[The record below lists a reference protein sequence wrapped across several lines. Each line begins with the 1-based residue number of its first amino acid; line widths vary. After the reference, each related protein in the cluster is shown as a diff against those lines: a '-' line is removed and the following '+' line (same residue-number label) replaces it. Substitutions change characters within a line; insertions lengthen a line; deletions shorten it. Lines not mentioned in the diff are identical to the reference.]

1 MITPKRDR
9 RLQYEFLPAAEEI
22 VETPAAP
29 FGAVVI
35 WLTTILLVLALAWAY
50 LGQIDIVAVGN
61 GKVSND
67 GSVKV
72 VQSASY
78 GVVKRITA
86 REGQR
91 VHKGDVLVELDK
103 TAAEKE
109 LATTTQSLNIARA
122 ERDILRRLAMGSGAD
137 DIINSAGV
145 SGEAKAV
152 LREFTASQ
160 LALVGAKEQALKGSI
175 ASHQRQLQFN
185 QQTKAQLEGE
195 AQKLKD
201 RQAKVKQK
209 LESANAIERIRLQNE
224 LDTLEQR
231 ITTANSAATSQ
242 GQQVL
247 QSQLTLA
254 QAQSQS
260 QVSLAET
267 NSSIGGQVITQE
279 QRIAELENNLAK
291 AKRALE
297 QTTITAPVDGT
308 ILALNTRTIGG
319 VVNVAERIAQIV
331 PDNDLLY
338 VDVTLDNQDV
348 GFVRVGQ
355 RVVVKVAT
363 YPFQRYGYLE
373 GTVENISPDAIQDEK
388 KGLVYKAKVKLSGAN
403 SSKKNRLKL
412 LPGMSVSA
420 EITTGKRRIIEFFLD
435 PLMTHIDDSLKVR

>member
-1 MITPKRDR
+1 MSIPKRDR

-22 VETPAAP
+22 IETPAAP

-35 WLTTILLVLALAWAY
+35 WLTTILLALALAWAY

-61 GKVSND
+61 GRVSND
-67 GSVKV
+67 GSVKI

-86 REGQR
+86 QEGQR
-91 VHKGDVLVELDK
+91 VHKGDMLVELDK
-103 TAAEKE
+103 TTAEKE
-109 LATTTQSLNIARA
+109 LATTAQSLNIARA
-122 ERDILRRLAMGSGAD
+122 ERDILRRLAMGNGAD

-145 SGEAKAV
+145 SDEAKAV

-160 LALVGAKEQALKGSI
+160 LALASAKEQALKGSI

-201 RQAKVKQK
+201 RQVKVKQK

-267 NSSIGGQVITQE
+267 NSSISGQVIARE

-291 AKRALE
+291 AKRTLE

-355 RVVVKVAT
+355 RVVIKVAT

-388 KGLVYKAKVKLSGAN
+388 KGLVYKAKVKLSGVN

>member
-1 MITPKRDR
+1 MSIPKRDR

-22 VETPAAP
+22 IETPAAP
-29 FGAVVI
+29 FGSVVI
-35 WLTTILLVLALAWAY
+35 WLTTILMVLALVWAY

-61 GKVSND
+61 GRVSTE

-86 REGQR
+86 QEGQR

-103 TAAEKE
+103 TTAEKE
-109 LATTTQSLNIARA
+109 LATTAQSLNIARA
-122 ERDILRRLAMGSGAD
+122 ERDILRRLAMGNGAD

-145 SGEAKAV
+145 SDEVKAV

-160 LALVGAKEQALKGSI
+160 LALAGAKEQALKGSI

-201 RQAKVKQK
+201 RQTKVKQK

-267 NSSIGGQVITQE
+267 NSSISGQVIAQE

-291 AKRALE
+291 AKRTLE

-331 PDNDLLY
+331 PDNNLLY

-355 RVVVKVAT
+355 RVVIKVAT

-373 GTVENISPDAIQDEK
+373 GTVENISPDAVQDEK

-435 PLMTHIDDSLKVR
+435 PLMTHVDDSLKVR

>member
-1 MITPKRDR
+1 MSIPKRDR

-22 VETPAAP
+22 IETPAAP

-35 WLTTILLVLALAWAY
+35 WLTTILLALALAWAY

-61 GKVSND
+61 GRVSTE

-86 REGQR
+86 QEGQR

-103 TAAEKE
+103 TTAEKE
-109 LATTTQSLNIARA
+109 LATTAQSLNIARA
-122 ERDILRRLAMGSGAD
+122 ERDILRRLAMGNGAD

-145 SGEAKAV
+145 SDEAKAV

-160 LALVGAKEQALKGSI
+160 LALAGAKEQALKGSI

-209 LESANAIERIRLQNE
+209 LESADAIERIRLQNE
-224 LDTLEQR
+224 LDILEQR
-231 ITTANSAATSQ
+231 ITNANSAATSQ

-373 GTVENISPDAIQDEK
+373 GVVENISPDAIQDEK

-435 PLMTHIDDSLKVR
+435 PLMTHVDDSLKVR

>member
-1 MITPKRDR
+1 MSIPKRDR

-22 VETPAAP
+22 IETPAAP

-35 WLTTILLVLALAWAY
+35 WLTTILLALALAWAY

-61 GKVSND
+61 GRVSND

-103 TAAEKE
+103 TTAEKE

-122 ERDILRRLAMGSGAD
+122 ERDILRRLAMGNGAD

-145 SGEAKAV
+145 SDEAKAV

-195 AQKLKD
+195 VQKLKD
-201 RQAKVKQK
+201 RQTKVKQK

-267 NSSIGGQVITQE
+267 DSSISGQVIAQE

-355 RVVVKVAT
+355 RVVIKVAT

-388 KGLVYKAKVKLSGAN
+388 KGLVYKAKVKLSSAN

>member
-1 MITPKRDR
+1 MSIPKRDR

-22 VETPAAP
+22 IETPAAP

-61 GKVSND
+61 GRVSTE

-86 REGQR
+86 QEGQR

-103 TAAEKE
+103 TTAEKE
-109 LATTTQSLNIARA
+109 LATTAQSLNIARA
-122 ERDILRRLAMGSGAD
+122 ERDILRRLAMGNGAD

-145 SGEAKAV
+145 SDEAKAI

-160 LALVGAKEQALKGSI
+160 LALASAKEQALKGSI

-201 RQAKVKQK
+201 RQTKVKQK

-267 NSSIGGQVITQE
+267 NSSIGGQVIARE

-297 QTTITAPVDGT
+297 QTTITASVDGT

-355 RVVVKVAT
+355 RVVIKVAT

>member
-1 MITPKRDR
+1 MIIPKRDR

-35 WLTTILLVLALAWAY
+35 WLTAILLALALAWAY

-61 GKVSND
+61 GRVSND

-78 GVVKRITA
+78 GVVKRITVQ
-86 REGQR
+86 ESQR

-103 TAAEKE
+103 TTAEKE
-109 LATTTQSLNIARA
+109 LATTAQSLNIARA

-145 SGEAKAV
+145 SDEAKVV

-195 AQKLKD
+195 AQKLRD

-209 LESANAIERIRLQNE
+209 LESADAIERIRLQNE

-355 RVVVKVAT
+355 RVVIKVAT

-373 GTVENISPDAIQDEK
+373 GVVENISPDAIQDEK

-435 PLMTHIDDSLKVR
+435 PLMTHVDDSLKVR

>member
-1 MITPKRDR
+1 MIIPKRDR

-291 AKRALE
+291 AKKALE

-355 RVVVKVAT
+355 RVVIKVAT

-373 GTVENISPDAIQDEK
+373 GTVENISPDAVQDEK

>member
-1 MITPKRDR
+1 MIIPKRDR

-22 VETPAAP
+22 IETPAAP

-35 WLTTILLVLALAWAY
+35 WLTAILLALALAWAY

-61 GKVSND
+61 GRVSND

-86 REGQR
+86 QEGQR

-103 TAAEKE
+103 TTAEKE
-109 LATTTQSLNIARA
+109 LATTAQSLNIARA
-122 ERDILRRLAMGSGAD
+122 ERDILRRLAMGNGAD

-145 SGEAKAV
+145 SDEAKAV

-185 QQTKAQLEGE
+185 QQTKTQLEGE
-195 AQKLKD
+195 VQKLKD
-201 RQAKVKQK
+201 RQTKVKQK

-297 QTTITAPVDGT
+297 QTAITAPVDGT

-435 PLMTHIDDSLKVR
+435 PLMTHVDDSLKVR

>member
-22 VETPAAP
+22 IETPAAP

-35 WLTTILLVLALAWAY
+35 WLTAILLALALAWAY

-61 GKVSND
+61 GRVSND

-78 GVVKRITA
+78 GVVKRITVQ
-86 REGQR
+86 EGQR

-103 TAAEKE
+103 TTAEKE
-109 LATTTQSLNIARA
+109 LATTAQSLNIARA

-145 SGEAKAV
+145 SDETKAV

-195 AQKLKD
+195 AQKLRD

-209 LESANAIERIRLQNE
+209 LESADAIERIRLQNE

-319 VVNVAERIAQIV
+319 VVNVAERVAQIV

-348 GFVRVGQ
+348 GFVKVGQ

-435 PLMTHIDDSLKVR
+435 PLMTHVDDSLKVR

>member
-1 MITPKRDR
+1 MSIPKRDR

-22 VETPAAP
+22 IETPAAP

-35 WLTTILLVLALAWAY
+35 WLTTILLALALAWAY

-61 GKVSND
+61 GRVSND

-103 TAAEKE
+103 TTAEKE

-122 ERDILRRLAMGSGAD
+122 ERDILRRLAMGNGAD

-145 SGEAKAV
+145 SDEAKAV

-195 AQKLKD
+195 VQKLKD
-201 RQAKVKQK
+201 RQTKVKQK

-267 NSSIGGQVITQE
+267 DSSISGQVIAQE

-355 RVVVKVAT
+355 RVVIKVAT

-388 KGLVYKAKVKLSGAN
+388 KGLVYKAKVKLSSAN

-435 PLMTHIDDSLKVR
+435 PLMTHVDDSLKVR

>member
-1 MITPKRDR
+1 MSIPKRDR

-22 VETPAAP
+22 IETPTAP

-35 WLTTILLVLALAWAY
+35 WLTTILLALALAWAY

-61 GKVSND
+61 GRVSTE

-86 REGQR
+86 QEGQR

-103 TAAEKE
+103 TTAEKE
-109 LATTTQSLNIARA
+109 LATTAQSLNIARA
-122 ERDILRRLAMGSGAD
+122 ERDILRRLAMGNGAD

-145 SGEAKAV
+145 SDEAKAV

-160 LALVGAKEQALKGSI
+160 LALASAKEQALKGSI

-185 QQTKAQLEGE
+185 QQTKTQLEGE

-201 RQAKVKQK
+201 RQTKVKQK

-297 QTTITAPVDGT
+297 QTAITAPVDGT

-338 VDVTLDNQDV
+338 VDATLDNQDV

-355 RVVVKVAT
+355 RVVIKVAT

>member
-1 MITPKRDR
+1 MSIPKRDR

-22 VETPAAP
+22 IETPAAP

-61 GKVSND
+61 GRVSTE

-86 REGQR
+86 QEGQR

-103 TAAEKE
+103 TTAEKE

-122 ERDILRRLAMGSGAD
+122 ERDILRRLAMGNGAD

-145 SGEAKAV
+145 SDEAKAV

-195 AQKLKD
+195 VQKLKD

-209 LESANAIERIRLQNE
+209 LESANTIERIRLQNE

-231 ITTANSAATSQ
+231 ITNANSAATSQ

-373 GTVENISPDAIQDEK
+373 GAVENISPDAIQDEK

-435 PLMTHIDDSLKVR
+435 PLMTHVDDSLKVR

>member
-1 MITPKRDR
+1 MSIPKRDR

-22 VETPAAP
+22 IETPAAP

-35 WLTTILLVLALAWAY
+35 WLTAILLALALAWAY

-61 GKVSND
+61 GRVSND

-78 GVVKRITA
+78 GVVKRITVQ
-86 REGQR
+86 EGQR

-103 TAAEKE
+103 TTAEKE
-109 LATTTQSLNIARA
+109 LATTAQSLNIARA
-122 ERDILRRLAMGSGAD
+122 ERDILRRLAMGNGAD

-145 SGEAKAV
+145 SDEAKAV
-152 LREFTASQ
+152 LREFTTSQ
-160 LALVGAKEQALKGSI
+160 LALASAKEQALKGSI

-201 RQAKVKQK
+201 RQTKVKQK

-267 NSSIGGQVITQE
+267 NSSISGQVIAQE

-338 VDVTLDNQDV
+338 VDITLDNQDV
-348 GFVRVGQ
+348 GFVGVGQ

-435 PLMTHIDDSLKVR
+435 PLMTHVDDSLKVR

>member
-1 MITPKRDR
+1 MSIPKRDR

-22 VETPAAP
+22 IETPAAP

-35 WLTTILLVLALAWAY
+35 WLTTILLALALAWAY
-50 LGQIDIVAVGN
+50 LGQIDVVAVGN
-61 GKVSND
+61 GRVSTE

-86 REGQR
+86 QEGQR

-103 TAAEKE
+103 TTAEKE
-109 LATTTQSLNIARA
+109 LATTAQSLNIARA
-122 ERDILRRLAMGSGAD
+122 ERDILRRLATGNGAD

-145 SGEAKAV
+145 SDEAKAV
-152 LREFTASQ
+152 LREFTTSQ
-160 LALVGAKEQALKGSI
+160 LALASAKEQALKGSI

-195 AQKLKD
+195 VQKLKD
-201 RQAKVKQK
+201 RQTKVKQK

-297 QTTITAPVDGT
+297 QTAITAPVDGT

-355 RVVVKVAT
+355 RVVIKVAT

>member
-1 MITPKRDR
+1 MSIPKRDR
-9 RLQYEFLPAAEEI
+9 RLQYEFLPAVEEI
-22 VETPAAP
+22 IETPAAP

-35 WLTTILLVLALAWAY
+35 WLTTILLVLALTWAY

-61 GKVSND
+61 GRVSND

-86 REGQR
+86 QEGQR

-103 TAAEKE
+103 TTAEKE

-122 ERDILRRLAMGSGAD
+122 ERDILRRLAMGNGAD

-145 SGEAKAV
+145 SDEAKAV

-160 LALVGAKEQALKGSI
+160 LALAGAKEQALKGSI

-185 QQTKAQLEGE
+185 QQAKAQLEGE

-201 RQAKVKQK
+201 RQTKVKQK

-297 QTTITAPVDGT
+297 QTAIAAPVDGT

-355 RVVVKVAT
+355 RVVIKVAT

-435 PLMTHIDDSLKVR
+435 PLMTHVDDSLKVR

>member
-22 VETPAAP
+22 IETPAAP

-35 WLTTILLVLALAWAY
+35 WLTTILLVLALVWAY

-61 GKVSND
+61 GRVSTE

-86 REGQR
+86 QEGQR
-91 VHKGDVLVELDK
+91 VRKGDVLVELDK
-103 TAAEKE
+103 TTAEKE

-122 ERDILRRLAMGSGAD
+122 ERDILRRLAIGNGAD

-145 SGEAKAV
+145 SDEAKAV
-152 LREFTASQ
+152 LREFTVSQ

-355 RVVVKVAT
+355 RVVIKVAT

-435 PLMTHIDDSLKVR
+435 PLMTHVDDSLKVR

>member
-1 MITPKRDR
+1 MSIPKRDR

-22 VETPAAP
+22 IETPAAP

-61 GKVSND
+61 GRVSTE

-86 REGQR
+86 QEGQR

-103 TAAEKE
+103 TTAEKE

-122 ERDILRRLAMGSGAD
+122 ERDILRRLAMGNGAD

-145 SGEAKAV
+145 SDEAKAV

-160 LALVGAKEQALKGSI
+160 LALASAKEQALKGSI

-201 RQAKVKQK
+201 RQTKVKQK

-231 ITTANSAATSQ
+231 ITTANSAVTSQ

-373 GTVENISPDAIQDEK
+373 GTVENISPDAVQDEK

-435 PLMTHIDDSLKVR
+435 PLMTHVDDSLKVR

>member
-1 MITPKRDR
+1 MIIPKRDR

-35 WLTTILLVLALAWAY
+35 WLTTILLALALAWAY

-61 GKVSND
+61 GRVSTE
-67 GSVKV
+67 GSVKI

-86 REGQR
+86 QEGQR
-91 VHKGDVLVELDK
+91 VYKGDVLVELDK
-103 TAAEKE
+103 TTAEKE
-109 LATTTQSLNIARA
+109 LASVAQSLNIARA

-145 SGEAKAV
+145 SDETKAV

-267 NSSIGGQVITQE
+267 NSSISGQVITQE

-319 VVNVAERIAQIV
+319 VVIVAERIAQIV

-435 PLMTHIDDSLKVR
+435 PLMTHVDDSLKVR

>member
-1 MITPKRDR
+1 MSIPKRDR

-22 VETPAAP
+22 IETPAAP

-35 WLTTILLVLALAWAY
+35 WLTTILLALALTWAY

-86 REGQR
+86 QEGQR

-103 TAAEKE
+103 TTAEKE

-122 ERDILRRLAMGSGAD
+122 ERDILRRLAMGNGAD

-145 SGEAKAV
+145 SDEAKAV
-152 LREFTASQ
+152 LREFTTSQ
-160 LALVGAKEQALKGSI
+160 LALASAKEQALKGSI

-201 RQAKVKQK
+201 RQTKVKQK

-267 NSSIGGQVITQE
+267 NSSISGQVIAQE

-355 RVVVKVAT
+355 RVVIKVAT

-373 GTVENISPDAIQDEK
+373 GTVENISPDAVQDEK

-435 PLMTHIDDSLKVR
+435 PLMTHVDDSLKVR

>member
-1 MITPKRDR
+1 MSIPKRDR
-9 RLQYEFLPAAEEI
+9 RLRYEFLPAAEEI
-22 VETPAAP
+22 IETPAAP

-35 WLTTILLVLALAWAY
+35 WLTTILLVLVLAWAY

-61 GKVSND
+61 GRVSTE

-86 REGQR
+86 QEGQR

-103 TAAEKE
+103 TTAEKE
-109 LATTTQSLNIARA
+109 LATTAQSLNIARA
-122 ERDILRRLAMGSGAD
+122 ERDILRRLAMGNGAD

-145 SGEAKAV
+145 SDEAKAV

-160 LALVGAKEQALKGSI
+160 LALASAKEQALKGSI

-201 RQAKVKQK
+201 RQTKVKQK

-254 QAQSQS
+254 RAQSQS

-267 NSSIGGQVITQE
+267 NSSISGQVIAQE

-355 RVVVKVAT
+355 RVVIKVAT

>member
-1 MITPKRDR
+1 MSIPKRDR
-9 RLQYEFLPAAEEI
+9 RLRYEFLPAAEEI
-22 VETPAAP
+22 IETPAAP

-35 WLTTILLVLALAWAY
+35 WLTTILLVLALTWAY

-61 GKVSND
+61 GRVSND

-72 VQSASY
+72 VQSTSY
-78 GVVKRITA
+78 GVVKRITVQ
-86 REGQR
+86 EGQR

-103 TAAEKE
+103 TTAEKE

-122 ERDILRRLAMGSGAD
+122 ERDILRRLAMGNGAD

-145 SGEAKAV
+145 SDETKAV

-160 LALVGAKEQALKGSI
+160 LALASAKEQALKGSI

-267 NSSIGGQVITQE
+267 NSSISGQVIARE

-355 RVVVKVAT
+355 RVVIKVAT

-373 GTVENISPDAIQDEK
+373 GAVENISPDAVQDEK

>member
-1 MITPKRDR
+1 MSIPKRDR
-9 RLQYEFLPAAEEI
+9 RLQYEFLPVAEEI
-22 VETPAAP
+22 IETPAAP

-61 GKVSND
+61 GRVSTE

-86 REGQR
+86 QEGQR

-103 TAAEKE
+103 TTAEKE
-109 LATTTQSLNIARA
+109 LGTTTQSLNIARA
-122 ERDILRRLAMGSGAD
+122 ERDILRRLAMGNGAD

-145 SGEAKAV
+145 SDEAKAI

-160 LALVGAKEQALKGSI
+160 LALAGAKEQALKGSI

-195 AQKLKD
+195 VQKLKD
-201 RQAKVKQK
+201 RQTKVKQK

-355 RVVVKVAT
+355 RVVIKVAT

-373 GTVENISPDAIQDEK
+373 GAVENISPDAIQDEK

-435 PLMTHIDDSLKVR
+435 PLMTHVDDSLKVR

>member
-1 MITPKRDR
+1 MSIPKRDR

-22 VETPAAP
+22 IETPAAP
-29 FGAVVI
+29 FGVVVI
-35 WLTTILLVLALAWAY
+35 WLTTILLALALAWAY

-61 GKVSND
+61 GRVSTE

-86 REGQR
+86 QEGQR

-103 TAAEKE
+103 TTAEKE
-109 LATTTQSLNIARA
+109 LATTAQSLNIARA
-122 ERDILRRLAMGSGAD
+122 ERDTLRRLATGNGAD

-145 SGEAKAV
+145 SDEAKAV
-152 LREFTASQ
+152 LREFTTSQ
-160 LALVGAKEQALKGSI
+160 LALASAKEQALKGSI

-195 AQKLKD
+195 VQKLKD
-201 RQAKVKQK
+201 RQVKVKQK

-231 ITTANSAATSQ
+231 ITTANSAATGQ

-267 NSSIGGQVITQE
+267 NSSISGQVIAQE

-291 AKRALE
+291 AKRVLE

-355 RVVVKVAT
+355 RVVIKVAT

-420 EITTGKRRIIEFFLD
+420 EITTGKRRMIEFFLD
-435 PLMTHIDDSLKVR
+435 PLMTHVDDSLKVR

>member
-1 MITPKRDR
+1 MSIPKRDR
-9 RLQYEFLPAAEEI
+9 RLRYEFLPAAEEI
-22 VETPAAP
+22 IETPAAP

-35 WLTTILLVLALAWAY
+35 WLTTILLALALAWAY

-61 GKVSND
+61 GRVSTE

-86 REGQR
+86 QEGQR

-103 TAAEKE
+103 TTAEKE
-109 LATTTQSLNIARA
+109 LATTAQSLNIARA
-122 ERDILRRLAMGSGAD
+122 ERDILRRLAMGNGAD

-145 SGEAKAV
+145 SDEAKAV
-152 LREFTASQ
+152 LREFTTSQ
-160 LALVGAKEQALKGSI
+160 LALAGAKEQALKGSI

-195 AQKLKD
+195 VQKLKD
-201 RQAKVKQK
+201 RQVKVKQK

-267 NSSIGGQVITQE
+267 NSSISGQVITQE

-355 RVVVKVAT
+355 RVVIKVAT

>member
-1 MITPKRDR
+1 MSIPKRDR

-22 VETPAAP
+22 IETPAAP

-35 WLTTILLVLALAWAY
+35 WLTTILLALALAWAY

-61 GKVSND
+61 GRVSND

-86 REGQR
+86 QEGQR

-103 TAAEKE
+103 TTAEKE

-122 ERDILRRLAMGSGAD
+122 ERDILRRLAMGNGAD

-145 SGEAKAV
+145 SDEAKAV
-152 LREFTASQ
+152 LREFTTSQ
-160 LALVGAKEQALKGSI
+160 LALASAKEQALKGSI

-185 QQTKAQLEGE
+185 QQTKAQLESE

-201 RQAKVKQK
+201 RQTKVKQK

-267 NSSIGGQVITQE
+267 NSSIGGQVIAQE

-291 AKRALE
+291 AKRTLE

-355 RVVVKVAT
+355 RVVIKVAT

>member
-1 MITPKRDR
+1 MSMPKRDR

-22 VETPAAP
+22 IETPAAP

-35 WLTTILLVLALAWAY
+35 WLTTILLTLALAWAY

-61 GKVSND
+61 GRVSND

-72 VQSASY
+72 AQSASY

-86 REGQR
+86 QEGQR

-103 TAAEKE
+103 TTAEKE
-109 LATTTQSLNIARA
+109 LATTAQSLNIARA
-122 ERDILRRLAMGSGAD
+122 ERDILRRLAMGNGAD

-145 SGEAKAV
+145 SDEAKAV
-152 LREFTASQ
+152 LREFTTSQ
-160 LALVGAKEQALKGSI
+160 LALASAKEQALKGSI

-435 PLMTHIDDSLKVR
+435 PLMTHVDDSLKVR

>member
-1 MITPKRDR
+1 MIIPKRDR

-35 WLTTILLVLALAWAY
+35 WLTTILLALALAWAY

-61 GKVSND
+61 GRVSTE
-67 GSVKV
+67 GSVKI

-78 GVVKRITA
+78 GVVKRITVQ
-86 REGQR
+86 EGQR

-103 TAAEKE
+103 TTAEKE
-109 LATTTQSLNIARA
+109 LATTAQSLNIARA
-122 ERDILRRLAMGSGAD
+122 ERDILRRLAMGNGAD

-145 SGEAKAV
+145 SDEAKAV

-160 LALVGAKEQALKGSI
+160 LALASAKEQALKGSI

-267 NSSIGGQVITQE
+267 NSSISGQVITQE

-355 RVVVKVAT
+355 RVVIKVAT

-435 PLMTHIDDSLKVR
+435 PLMTHVDDSLKVR

>member
-1 MITPKRDR
+1 MSIPKRDR

-22 VETPAAP
+22 IETPAAP

-35 WLTTILLVLALAWAY
+35 WLTTILLALALAWAY

-61 GKVSND
+61 GRVSND

-86 REGQR
+86 QEGQR

-103 TAAEKE
+103 TTAEKE
-109 LATTTQSLNIARA
+109 LATTAQSLNIARA
-122 ERDILRRLAMGSGAD
+122 ERDILRRLATGNGAD

-145 SGEAKAV
+145 SDEAKAV

-160 LALVGAKEQALKGSI
+160 LALASAKEQALKGSI

-201 RQAKVKQK
+201 RQVKVKQK
-209 LESANAIERIRLQNE
+209 LESANVIERIRLQNE

-267 NSSIGGQVITQE
+267 NSSIGGQVIAQE

-355 RVVVKVAT
+355 RVVIKVAT

-435 PLMTHIDDSLKVR
+435 PLMTHVDDSLKVR

>member
-1 MITPKRDR
+1 MSIPKRDR
-9 RLQYEFLPAAEEI
+9 RLRYEFLPAAEEI
-22 VETPAAP
+22 IETPAAP

-35 WLTTILLVLALAWAY
+35 WLTTILLALALAWAY

-61 GKVSND
+61 GRVSTE

-86 REGQR
+86 QEGQR

-103 TAAEKE
+103 TTAEKE
-109 LATTTQSLNIARA
+109 LATTAQSLNIARA
-122 ERDILRRLAMGSGAD
+122 ERDILRRLATGNGAD

-145 SGEAKAV
+145 SDKAKAV
-152 LREFTASQ
+152 LREFTTSQ
-160 LALVGAKEQALKGSI
+160 LALASAKEQALKGSI

-195 AQKLKD
+195 VQKLKD
-201 RQAKVKQK
+201 RQTKVKQK

-267 NSSIGGQVITQE
+267 NSSISGQVIAQE

-355 RVVVKVAT
+355 RVVIKVAT

>member
-1 MITPKRDR
+1 MSIPKRDR
-9 RLQYEFLPAAEEI
+9 RLRYEFLPAAEEI
-22 VETPAAP
+22 IETPAAP

-61 GKVSND
+61 GRVSTE

-86 REGQR
+86 QEGQR

-103 TAAEKE
+103 TTAEKE
-109 LATTTQSLNIARA
+109 LATTAQSLNIARA
-122 ERDILRRLAMGSGAD
+122 EHDILRRLAMGNGAD

-145 SGEAKAV
+145 SDEAKAV
-152 LREFTASQ
+152 LREFTTSQ
-160 LALVGAKEQALKGSI
+160 LALASAKEQALKGSI

-201 RQAKVKQK
+201 RQTKVKQK

-267 NSSIGGQVITQE
+267 NSSIGGQVIAQE

-297 QTTITAPVDGT
+297 QTTIIAPVDGT

-355 RVVVKVAT
+355 RVVIKVAT

>member
-1 MITPKRDR
+1 MSIPKRDR

-22 VETPAAP
+22 IETPAAP

-35 WLTTILLVLALAWAY
+35 WLTTILLALALVWAY

-61 GKVSND
+61 GRVSTE

-86 REGQR
+86 QEGQR

-103 TAAEKE
+103 TTAEKE
-109 LATTTQSLNIARA
+109 LATTAQSLNIARA
-122 ERDILRRLAMGSGAD
+122 ERDILRRLAMGNGAD

-145 SGEAKAV
+145 SDEAKAV

-160 LALVGAKEQALKGSI
+160 LALAGAKEQALKGSI

-195 AQKLKD
+195 VQKLKD
-201 RQAKVKQK
+201 RQTKVKQK
-209 LESANAIERIRLQNE
+209 LESANAIERIHLQNE

-267 NSSIGGQVITQE
+267 NSSISGQVIAQE

-355 RVVVKVAT
+355 RVVIKVAT

-373 GTVENISPDAIQDEK
+373 GTVENISPDAVQDEK

-435 PLMTHIDDSLKVR
+435 PLMTHVDDSLKVR

>member
-1 MITPKRDR
+1 MSMPKRDR

-22 VETPAAP
+22 IETPAAP

-35 WLTTILLVLALAWAY
+35 WLTTILLALALAWAY

-61 GKVSND
+61 GRVSND

-86 REGQR
+86 QEGQR

-103 TAAEKE
+103 TTAEKE
-109 LATTTQSLNIARA
+109 LATTAQSLNIARA
-122 ERDILRRLAMGSGAD
+122 ERDILRRLAMGNGAD

-145 SGEAKAV
+145 SDEAKAV

-160 LALVGAKEQALKGSI
+160 LALASAKEQALKGSI

-201 RQAKVKQK
+201 RQTKVKQK

-260 QVSLAET
+260 QGSLAET
-267 NSSIGGQVITQE
+267 NSSISGQVIAQE

-355 RVVVKVAT
+355 RVVIKVAT

-373 GTVENISPDAIQDEK
+373 GTVENISPDAVQDEK

>member
-1 MITPKRDR
+1 MSIPKRDR

-22 VETPAAP
+22 IETPAAP
-29 FGAVVI
+29 FGSVVI
-35 WLTTILLVLALAWAY
+35 WLTTILLVLALVWAY

-61 GKVSND
+61 GRVSND

-86 REGQR
+86 QEGQR

-103 TAAEKE
+103 TTAEKE
-109 LATTTQSLNIARA
+109 LATTAQSLNIARA
-122 ERDILRRLAMGSGAD
+122 ERDILRRLATGNGAD

-145 SGEAKAV
+145 SDEAKAV

-201 RQAKVKQK
+201 RQVKVKQK

-267 NSSIGGQVITQE
+267 NSSISGQVITQE

-297 QTTITAPVDGT
+297 QTAITAPVDGT

-348 GFVRVGQ
+348 GFIRVGQ
-355 RVVVKVAT
+355 RVVIKVAT

>member
-1 MITPKRDR
+1 MIIPKRDR

-35 WLTTILLVLALAWAY
+35 WLTTILLALALAWAY

-61 GKVSND
+61 GRVSTE
-67 GSVKV
+67 GSVKI

-86 REGQR
+86 QEGQR
-91 VHKGDVLVELDK
+91 VYKGDVLVELDK
-103 TAAEKE
+103 TTAEKE
-109 LATTTQSLNIARA
+109 LASVTQSLNIARA

-145 SGEAKAV
+145 SDETKAV

-160 LALVGAKEQALKGSI
+160 LALVGAKEQVLKGSI

-195 AQKLKD
+195 AQKLRD

-209 LESANAIERIRLQNE
+209 LESADAIERIRLQNE

-279 QRIAELENNLAK
+279 QRIAELENNLVK

-297 QTTITAPVDGT
+297 QTAITAPVDGT

-435 PLMTHIDDSLKVR
+435 PLMTHVDDSLKVR